1 MGVELSPS
9 SMLYSPMQNSYFQEP
24 LDARIFTDQ
33 DLLAFGKRYALDYRF
48 PDRYR
53 SGNILRGRVEEF
65 GLRPGMQ
72 LVYSNVQVMESYE
85 SSSLDP
91 APLNIIIILQG
102 RVSLTLGGEV
112 IELSEQMALTLSLD
126 KEVEFDALQQA
137 GQNLRVLTLS
147 LDHQAL
153 EQLQAP
159 IRRGNDWSVWRLPPH
174 IYQGLMLFRNDMSL
188 SQLYLEGL
196 SLQILSQGLLLD
208 DTAPATADVRIPPQE
223 RLRLERVREVIATR
237 PQGEYSLSELAQV
250 AAMSP
255 SSLRSKF
262 KACYG
267 QTLFDFLKQKRL
279 QMARDYLLRGYSVQQ
294 AAHFAGY
301 SYATN
306 FTTAFRKHFGVA
318 PSSLIR

>member
-188 SQLYLEGL
+188 SRLYLEGL

-208 DTAPATADVRIPPQE
+208 DTAPATADARIPPQE
-223 RLRLERVREVIATR
+223 RLRLERVREVIAAR

>member
-1 MGVELSPS
+1 MHD
-9 SMLYSPMQNSYFQEP
+9 SYFQEP

-53 SGNILRGRVEEF
+53 SGNIMRGWVEEF

-102 RVSLTLGGEV
+102 HVSLTLGSEV
-112 IELSEQMALTLSLD
+112 IELSERMALTLCLE
-126 KEVEFDALQQA
+126 KEVAFAALQQA
-137 GQNLRVLTLS
+137 GQSLRVLTLS

-159 IRRGNDWSVWRLPPH
+159 TRRGNGWSAWRLPPH
-174 IYQGLMLFRNDMSL
+174 IYQGLMLFRNDMSQ

-196 SLQILSQGLLLD
+196 SLQILSQGLVLD
-208 DTAPATADVRIPPQE
+208 DTSTASTNVRIPPQE
-223 RLRLERVREVIATR
+223 RLRLERVRELIVTH
-237 PQGEYSLSELAQV
+237 PQGEYSLSELAQA

-267 QTLFDFLKQKRL
+267 QTLFDFLKHKRL